1 MPSPTML
8 LEALSNWI
16 SKATLILSGLFL
28 VLMALHV
35 TVDVTLRYVIG
46 TSFPGTLE
54 IVSFYYM
61 VGVVFLPLAYVE
73 LKQEH
78 ISVDVV
84 VGRFSPRTQLV
95 LYVFASLLG
104 LAYFCL
110 LGYQSLLD
118 AIRATAQ
125 LETAMA
131 NFNFYLWPS
140 RWALPV
146 GFAAMCLAILANI
159 AKALRL
165 RQAL

>member
-1 MPSPTML
+1 MPATATI
-8 LEALSNWI
+8 LETLSAWI
-16 SKATLILSGLFL
+16 SKAALVLSALFL
-28 VLMALHV
+28 ILMALHI

-54 IVSFYYM
+54 VVSFYYM

-73 LKQEH
+73 LKREH
-78 ISVDVV
+78 ISVDVL
-84 VGRFSPRTQLV
+84 VGHFSPRVQLV
-95 LYVFASLLG
+95 MYVFASLLG
-104 LAYFCL
+104 LVYFGL

-118 AIRATAQ
+118 AIRATKG

-131 NFNFYLWPS
+131 NFTFYLWPS
-140 RWALPV
+140 RWALPI
-146 GFAAMCLAILANI
+146 GFSAMCLAILANV

>member
-1 MPSPTML
+1 MTSPTMR
-8 LEALSNWI
+8 LEALSDWI
-16 SKATLILSGLFL
+16 SKAALILSGLFL
-28 VLMALHV
+28 ILMALHV

-104 LAYFCL
+104 LAYFGL

-125 LETAMA
+125 QETAMA